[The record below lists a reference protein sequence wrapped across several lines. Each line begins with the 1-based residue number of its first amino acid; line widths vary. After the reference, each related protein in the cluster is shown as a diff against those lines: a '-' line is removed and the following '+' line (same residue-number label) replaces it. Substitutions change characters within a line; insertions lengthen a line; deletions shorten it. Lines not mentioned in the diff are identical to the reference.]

1 MKDNFY
7 LDFIKM
13 DSLNFEDFIPTY
25 PEDMDENIQHLITQR
40 NEFLEVAGTISEPAP
55 KRGQY
60 YRHQKALFRYMLYH
74 DRMINI
80 QETGTGKT
88 CSLVAIA
95 EYFRKYQAEK
105 EIKHVYILEK
115 GSTTVDEFK
124 KQIACNCTAE
134 DAGFI
139 NERVTDITLAEKFR
153 KSNLTR
159 SLGKWY
165 TVKTYGN
172 FVGEIEKRRMTNEQM
187 ELEFSGCIFF
197 IDEAHNLSEDLTVAT
212 RSEETQEDAS
222 DETKQEKEKK
232 NIYATLWRLFH
243 NIKRSKII
251 LGTATPMINEVSE
264 IAPLMNLILPADQQM
279 PIEKWN
285 YENVTL
291 EQMEPFFRGKV
302 SYVRGL
308 DTGARVIYEGENMDK
323 EYDIMIPKENQY
335 VPFMAMTRDSNG
347 NIIMNPEQPKLEM
360 EKHTFKS
367 QSVVKKVVMS
377 EFQQKGYNLA
387 AKEDSKKIVASTPSA
402 SSEIKAKAKVK
413 TEGQAFRFHERSAS
427 SFVFPDYSYGGNF
440 NENTPY
446 ALEVRAGK
454 YIKPEKGPDGKKK
467 PDSYK
472 LEPEFKK
479 AIMSDLKD
487 MSAKY
492 SFIIENELKSEN
504 KGNAFCFSELVTG
517 SGAILFG
524 KILEEYGF
532 SKYKENS
539 SVFQSRSAKKV
550 SYCTADTQGKS
561 LKSGF
566 EKGLRYGMI
575 SKDMSETQLSS
586 LLELFNSPEN
596 RNGEYCKILIG
607 TLIARDGINVFNVR
621 RGYLL
626 TPMWHPSGMHQALSR
641 FIRSTSHQMLIEDEK
656 EALRAKGKDETDAT
670 VVVKIYKMAAVKSYQ
685 DKDSVDLALYQ
696 ITEKKDIHIRRMM
709 RFMKQCAFDCPIH
722 YNRNVRP
729 GDKEGSAIC
738 DYMTCK
744 YVCVRS
750 GDKTEVSVKTKAED
764 IDFSTYD
771 ILYSGEVIE
780 ACKTEIL
787 KMMKN
792 RSSIAIGCLY
802 SILGD
807 VYKKHFVN
815 AAVDSI
821 VADRKILNDRFGYPC
836 FLNTN
841 GILLYTQGDLPST
854 SQSLDLSD
862 LSYYKDMLFGIIPNK
877 FDTLINESAKLEQ
890 TEVIDKILSL
900 EDPEQSDFDKFEELV
915 DSLTDSKKIELLEK
929 YIPLILDPKIEQH
942 LSNIAYAFYKK
953 FYNYIIITTEPLED
967 IRNVK
972 DTLEKAKLKPG
983 REREKTKKPIINIKF
998 KGPPEKSFIYSDGS
1012 NVKLVIINT
1021 FTGYESSKKYN
1032 AFANFIKS
1040 DQGIRI
1046 YIEDEIW
1053 RDVTEYEFPA
1063 YKEIVKNHT
1072 NSILEQFK
1080 GFDEFGVKLPDG
1092 SFNIVKTTN
1101 IFADVDTRT
1110 KERGLACKSF
1120 HKLPLIEIIAKF
1132 GYKDPSIEK
1141 TSIPKELLKK
1151 ETIINYMLQ
1160 KDILKKDE
1168 DLTRIESYPIEKLQY
1183 IYRYSEA
1190 FTKGELCNIISL
1202 LFYNNN
1208 AMLIL

>member
-1 MKDNFY
+1 
-7 LDFIKM
+7 
-13 DSLNFEDFIPTY
+13 
-25 PEDMDENIQHLITQR
+25 
-40 NEFLEVAGTISEPAP
+40 
-55 KRGQY
+55 
-60 YRHQKALFRYMLYH
+60 
-74 DRMINI
+74 
-80 QETGTGKT
+80 
-88 CSLVAIA
+88 
-95 EYFRKYQAEK
+95 
-105 EIKHVYILEK
+105 
-115 GSTTVDEFK
+115 
-124 KQIACNCTAE
+124 
-134 DAGFI
+134 
-139 NERVTDITLAEKFR
+139 
-153 KSNLTR
+153 
-159 SLGKWY
+159 
-165 TVKTYGN
+165 
-172 FVGEIEKRRMTNEQM
+172 
-187 ELEFSGCIFF
+187 
-197 IDEAHNLSEDLTVAT
+197 
-212 RSEETQEDAS
+212 
-222 DETKQEKEKK
+222 
-232 NIYATLWRLFH
+232 
-243 NIKRSKII
+243 
-251 LGTATPMINEVSE
+251 
-264 IAPLMNLILPADQQM
+264 
-279 PIEKWN
+279 
-285 YENVTL
+285 
-291 EQMEPFFRGKV
+291 
-302 SYVRGL
+302 
-308 DTGARVIYEGENMDK
+308 
-323 EYDIMIPKENQY
+323 
-335 VPFMAMTRDSNG
+335 MAMTRDLNG
-347 NIIMNPEQPKLEM
+347 SIVMNPEQPKLEM
-360 EKHTFKS
+360 EKHVFKS

-377 EFQQKGYNLA
+377 EFQQKGYDLA
-387 AKEDSKKIVASTPSA
+387 AKEDSKKGVATPLTP
-402 SSEIKAKAKVK
+402 KPKLGAKK

-440 NENTPY
+440 NESTPY
-446 ALEVRAGK
+446 ALEIRAGK

-467 PDSYK
+467 LDSYK

-479 AIMSDLKD
+479 AIMTDLKD

-492 SFIIENELKSEN
+492 SFIIENELKPEN

-532 SKYKENS
+532 TKYKESN

-550 SYCTADTQGKS
+550 SYCTADTQGKT
-561 LKSGF
+561 LKPGF

-656 EALRAKGKDETDAT
+656 SRLRLEGKDETDAT

-696 ITEKKDIHIRRMM
+696 ITERKDIHIRRMM

-722 YNRNVRP
+722 YGRNVRS
-729 GDKEGSAIC
+729 GDKDGSAIC

-750 GDKTEVSVKTKAED
+750 GDKAGTSVKAKAED

-780 ACKTEIL
+780 SCKNEIL

-802 SILGD
+802 SILD
-807 VYKKHFVN
+807 NVYKKRFIN

-821 VADRKILNDRFGYPC
+821 VADRKILTDRFGYPC

-877 FDTLINESAKLEQ
+877 FDSLINESAKLEQ
-890 TEVIDKILSL
+890 NEVIDKILSL

-915 DSLTDSKKIELLEK
+915 NSLTDSKKIELIEK
-929 YIPLILDPKIEQH
+929 YIPLIKENEIDEKL
-942 LSNIAYAFYKK
+942 LNVVYAFYKK
-953 FYNYIIITTEPLED
+953 FYNYIIITLEPLED
-967 IRNVK
+967 IENVK
-972 DTLEKAKLKPG
+972 DSLEKAKLKPG

-998 KGPPEKSFIYSDGS
+998 KGPPDPSYIYPNG
-1012 NVKLVIINT
+1012 NMAKGVIVNT

-1040 DQGIRI
+1040 DQNIRI
-1046 YIEDEIW
+1046 YIKGETW

-1072 NSILEQFK
+1072 NTILEQFK
-1080 GFDEFGVKLPDG
+1080 GFDEFGVTLPDG

-1101 IFADVDTRT
+1101 IFSDVDTRT

-1120 HKLPLIEIIAKF
+1120 HKLPLIEIIYKF
-1132 GYKDPSIEK
+1132 GYKDPSIDNF
-1141 TSIPKELLKK
+1141 SIPKELNKK
-1151 ETIINYMLQ
+1151 DAIINYMLQ
-1160 KDILKKDE
+1160 RDILKKDE
-1168 DLTRIESYPIEKLQY
+1168 DLSRVETYNIDKLQY
-1183 IYRYSEA
+1183 IYKYSEA
-1190 FTKGELCNIISL
+1190 LTKGELCNIISF
-1202 LFYNNN
+1202 LFKNNN
-1208 AMLIL
+1208 GMLFL

>member
-1 MKDNFY
+1 MEG
-7 LDFIKM
+7 LT
-13 DSLNFEDFIPTY
+13 FEEFIPTY
-25 PEDMDENIQHLITQR
+25 PEDVDPDIQHLITQR

-95 EYFRKYQAEK
+95 EYYRKYQLEK

-139 NERVTDITLAEKFR
+139 TERVTDITLQEKFR

-172 FVGEIEKRRMTNEQM
+172 FVGEIEKRKLTNQQLED
-187 ELEFSGCIFF
+187 EFSGCIFF
-197 IDEAHNLSEDLTVAT
+197 IDEAHNLSEDTTIST

-222 DETKQEKEKK
+222 DEVKQEKEKK
-232 NIYATLWRLFH
+232 NVYATLWRLFH
-243 NIKRSKII
+243 NIKRSKVI
-251 LGTATPMINEVSE
+251 LGTATPMINEVNE

-279 PIEKWN
+279 PLDKWS

-291 EQMEPFFRGKV
+291 EQMEPFFRGRV

-308 DTGARVIYEGENMDK
+308 DTGARVIYEGENMDVS
-323 EYDIMIPKENQY
+323 YDIMIPKEDQSI
-335 VPFMAMTRDSNG
+335 PFMSMQRDLDG

-360 EKHTFKS
+360 EKHNFKS
-367 QSVVKKVVMS
+367 QSVVKKVIMS
-377 EFQQKGYNLA
+377 EFQQQGYQMA
-387 AKEDSKKIVASTPSA
+387 AKEDSRKEKTGATPKIQGKKI
-402 SSEIKAKAKVK
+402 K
-413 TEGQAFRFHERSAS
+413 EGQAFRFHERSAS
-427 SFVFPDYSYGGNF
+427 SFVFPDLSYGGNF
-440 NENTPY
+440 NENTSY
-446 ALEVRAGK
+446 ALETRAGK

-472 LEPEFKK
+472 LEDNFKK
-479 AIMSDLKD
+479 QVLSNLEEMS
-487 MSAKY
+487 SKY
-492 SFIIENELKSEN
+492 SFIIKNEMNPENF
-504 KGNAFCFSELVTG
+504 GNAFVFSELVTG

-532 SKYKENS
+532 AKYRENG

-550 SYCTADTQGKS
+550 SYCSADTQGKT

-596 RNGEYCKILIG
+596 RNGEYCKILVG

-641 FIRSTSHQMLIEDEK
+641 FIRSTSHQMIIDDEK
-656 EALRAKGKDETDAT
+656 AKLEALGQDVTNAT
-670 VVVKIYKMAAVKSYQ
+670 VIVKIYKMAAVKSYE

-722 YNRNVRP
+722 YGRNVRS
-729 GDKEGSAIC
+729 GDKDGTAIC

-744 YVCVRS
+744 YTCVKS
-750 GDKTEVSVKTKAED
+750 GDTNKVKDKD
-764 IDFSTYD
+764 IDYTTYD
-771 ILYSGEVIE
+771 ILYSGEAIE
-780 ACKTEIL
+780 SCKSEIL

-792 RSSIAIGCLY
+792 RSSIVMGCLY
-802 SILGD
+802 SILGE
-807 VYKKHFVN
+807 YYTKRFIN

-821 VADRKILNDRFGYPC
+821 VADRKIITDRFGYPC

-841 GILLYTQGDLPST
+841 GVLLYTQGDLPST

-877 FDTLINESAKLEQ
+877 FDTLIDISAKEEQ
-890 TEVIDKILSL
+890 DDVIEKILRL
-900 EDPEQSDFDKFEELV
+900 NDPFNQDFGKFEELI
-915 DSLTDSKKIELLEK
+915 DSLTDNKKIELIEK
-929 YIPLILDPKIEQH
+929 YIPMFGEPEKYTEKEM
-942 LSNIAYAFYKK
+942 NIADAFNHK
-953 FYNYIIITTEPLED
+953 FMSYLIFTAEPLED
-967 IRNVK
+967 VLTVK
-972 DTLEKAKLKPG
+972 DKLEKAKFSQG
-983 REREKTKKPIINIKF
+983 RERGKTNKPIINIDF
-998 KGPPEKSFIYSDGS
+998 KGAPPFDYVYPNGERPKF
-1012 NVKLVIINT
+1012 VIINT
-1021 FTGYESSKKYN
+1021 FSGQQTFGKYN
-1032 AFANFIKS
+1032 AFANFLKS
-1040 DQGIRI
+1040 DQSIRI
-1046 YIEDEIW
+1046 YINGETW

-1063 YKEIVKNHT
+1063 YRNLVMKHTEEIL
-1072 NSILEQFK
+1072 SQFK
-1080 GFDEFGVKLPDG
+1080 GFDEFGVILPDKR
-1092 SFNIVKTTN
+1092 FNIMKTTY
-1101 IFADVDTRT
+1101 IFDSNVDTRI
-1110 KERGLACKSF
+1110 KERGLFCGSF
-1120 HKLPLIEIIAKF
+1120 QKLPLIEILMKF
-1132 GYKDPSIEK
+1132 NYKDPEIERI
-1141 TSIPKELLKK
+1141 SIPKELTKK
-1151 ETIINYMLQ
+1151 DPIIKFLLE
-1160 KDILKKDE
+1160 KDIVRKGE
-1168 DLTRIESYPIEKLQY
+1168 DLTRIEEYTLDKLYY
-1183 IYRYSEA
+1183 IYKYSIL
-1190 FTKGELCNIISL
+1190 TKEKICIIVKFIFSQ
-1202 LFYNNN
+1202 NS
-1208 AMLIL
+1208 LILEL